1 MQLSKLL
8 SIGITEE
15 IGNDEKLRIR
25 FLKDIIRNT
34 NLSPTEKFNL
44 TKQIAANNG
53 IYEKDDKGNIIIDN
67 TNLNNNIIGSTS
79 YISNFNPNY
88 KYIIL
93 YSTPTE
99 ILEKDLTSEII
110 DITKGFEKD
119 SKGNSYRKFDET
131 KLKQIEQER
140 VYGLI
145 KSKVESLIELAYGA
159 NIKYV
164 DYYNSNIDD
173 NSYEKYFTKYEK
185 EVITKA
191 LGYKRAYEEKE
202 ELYKS
207 EVNKLDRSILSEEE
221 YIKKCQEILEKI
233 GENGWESYKVSKPG
247 SSNSKISYEEYEK
260 LVINEAKKRAV
271 IARFLMEDNNKINGK
286 RLKIV
291 KEDGSEEYIDN
302 TEFNLIRAEN
312 NWDLTPENI
321 PLSKVMNDANNLSE
335 NEKMKKLLARIEFL
349 ENNTNNLDIINE
361 FEDAKRQLDE
371 LKSKKITGLFALNNN
386 GENASISFDQDLIDI
401 LEILKEVPDFVSII
415 RAHPDL
421 FPTVFNDPDTLAFL
435 EKCSPEDYENII
447 IELSLLDSKSQ
458 DLESLIVKKQISE
471 EVTLHNQVSSITNKP
486 IHMGIHGRL
495 LLPITGGDEEDAI
508 NRGVWISGL
517 YEVSNQKAWRSIPK
531 YQGRTSG
538 VTIGM
543 DTELSN
549 SSDVIGIAYSRIE
562 SHFKYNK
569 KFAKT
574 ALNGHLL
581 SVYGLKEL
589 PKNFSLQAI
598 ASVGH
603 NYIKNKATTA
613 NNIIGKYQNNNFNF
627 EALLNYKYRIN
638 YNLYLIPN
646 IGLKYDYSRSSGY
659 KGNNFVQKLMIQKK
673 SNRLL
678 TTSLGSKV
686 EFKSIKVLNDITLV
700 PSLYGS
706 IENHFYNKD
715 TKVNAKAV
723 LNNQIIEEKIIIS
736 KQPKFGYNIGGNVLL
751 TKKNINVVF
760 EYNHYAH
767 KKYKSHQGLVKLK
780 INL

>member
-1 MQLSKLL
+1 M
-8 SIGITEE
+8 
-15 IGNDEKLRIR
+15 
-25 FLKDIIRNT
+25 
-34 NLSPTEKFNL
+34 
-44 TKQIAANNG
+44 
-53 IYEKDDKGNIIIDN
+53 
-67 TNLNNNIIGSTS
+67 
-79 YISNFNPNY
+79 
-88 KYIIL
+88 
-93 YSTPTE
+93 
-99 ILEKDLTSEII
+99 
-110 DITKGFEKD
+110 
-119 SKGNSYRKFDET
+119 
-131 KLKQIEQER
+131 
-140 VYGLI
+140 
-145 KSKVESLIELAYGA
+145 
-159 NIKYV
+159 
-164 DYYNSNIDD
+164 
-173 NSYEKYFTKYEK
+173 
-185 EVITKA
+185 
-191 LGYKRAYEEKE
+191 
-202 ELYKS
+202 
-207 EVNKLDRSILSEEE
+207 
-221 YIKKCQEILEKI
+221 
-233 GENGWESYKVSKPG
+233 
-247 SSNSKISYEEYEK
+247 
-260 LVINEAKKRAV
+260 
-271 IARFLMEDNNKINGK
+271 
-286 RLKIV
+286 
-291 KEDGSEEYIDN
+291 
-302 TEFNLIRAEN
+302 
-312 NWDLTPENI
+312 
-321 PLSKVMNDANNLSE
+321 
-335 NEKMKKLLARIEFL
+335 
-349 ENNTNNLDIINE
+349 
-361 FEDAKRQLDE
+361 
-371 LKSKKITGLFALNNN
+371 
-386 GENASISFDQDLIDI
+386 IDI
-401 LEILKEVPDFVSII
+401 LKILKEVPDFVSII

-421 FPTVFNDPDTLAFL
+421 FPTIFNDPDTLAFL

-471 EVTLHNQVSSITNKP
+471 EVTLHNQVASITNKP

-495 LLPITGGDEEDAI
+495 LLPTAAITGGDEEDAI

-517 YEVSNQKAWRSIPK
+517 YGVSNQKAWRSIPK

-569 KFAKT
+569 KFAKS

-627 EALLNYKYRIN
+627 EALLNYKYRTN
-638 YNLYLIPN
+638 YNLYLIQN

-678 TTSLGSKV
+678 TTSLGGKV

-760 EYNHYAH
+760 EYNHYTH